1 MSGRD
6 ATVFGQLL
14 TALFLIIGFGISHDD
29 THDKPTTPSP
39 SKHAPQEKLEL
50 PINEPPAT
58 PEQSQR
64 LRVTRIIDGDT
75 FVVEGN
81 ITVRMIGIDTPELRP
96 KNADTSECFSIE
108 ATDRTR
114 GLLENTVVTLK
125 RDVSNTDKYG
135 RILRY
140 VFIDDIFINALLVE
154 EGYALARAYRPDT
167 SRQKVLADA
176 QRRAQQNMRGLWLEC
191 THD

>member
-6 ATVFGQLL
+6 ATVFGLLL

-29 THDKPTTPSP
+29 THNRPTTPSP
-39 SKHAPQEKLEL
+39 NKHTPQEKQEL
-50 PINEPPAT
+50 PTIEPPAT

-75 FVVEGN
+75 FVVEGD

-108 ATDRTR
+108 ATDRAR
-114 GLLENTVVTLK
+114 ALLENTHVTLK

-140 VFIDDIFINALLVE
+140 VFIDDTFVNALLVE
-154 EGYALARAYRPDT
+154 EGYARARAYRPDT
-167 SRQKVLADA
+167 SRQADLADA
-176 QRRAQQNMRGLWLEC
+176 QKRAQQNMRGMWREC
-191 THD
+191 TND